1 MRLRDVLPDAPS
13 TFESASA
20 LFDAAPAV
28 SAEAMIGLW
37 RGAELPTGH
46 PMDGNLERSGWWGK
60 QFVDAETVHPLLF
73 PTGDGTALW
82 PMNPAL
88 AFTGLGASKLPGFDR
103 MPVARSIT
111 AMRPVLAARG
121 PKARLRT
128 ARYRGVDTATMVYDQ
143 LPINDMFRRLDGG
156 SIDEPVGAVLGA
168 MDMRGFTRP
177 YFFVLR
183 RDDSLPVLA

>member
-1 MRLRDVLPDAPS
+1 MRLSDVLPDAPTS
-13 TFESASA
+13 FDAACA

-28 SAEAMIGLW
+28 DAEAMIGVW
-37 RGAELPTGH
+37 RGVELPTGH

-73 PTGDGTALW
+73 PTADGAALW
-82 PMNPAL
+82 PMNPVL
-88 AFTGLGASKLPGFDR
+88 AFTGLRASKLPGLNT

-111 AMRPVLAARG
+111 AMRPALAARG

-128 ARYRGVDTATMVYDQ
+128 TQYRGVDTATMVYDQ
-143 LPINDMFRRLDGG
+143 LPINDVFRGIDGNT
-156 SIDEPVGAVLGA
+156 VLGA
-168 MDMRGFTRP
+168 MDMRDSPRP

-183 RDDSLPVLA
+183 RDDSLPVRV